1 MKIYLAMW
9 LTDRT
14 LGQSLTKKG
23 ARKRL
28 ASYFFLK
35 EQSISNPQLKQYIKT
50 GRLDPRKNKT

>member
-1 MKIYLAMW
+1 MW